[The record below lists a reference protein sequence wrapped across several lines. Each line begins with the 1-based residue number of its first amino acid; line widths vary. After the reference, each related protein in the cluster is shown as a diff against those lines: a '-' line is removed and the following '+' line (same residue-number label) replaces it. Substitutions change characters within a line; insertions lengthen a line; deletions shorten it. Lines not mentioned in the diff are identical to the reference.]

1 MNRQLGDAGGSLS
14 AILANPRL
22 RRIEAAFFGF
32 NLAEYGTWIAI
43 LVYADG
49 ATGSASVGLVALA
62 QLIPAAV
69 YAPIAARLG
78 DRYLR
83 TRVLFAG
90 YALIAVASLAVWA
103 AMAAAAPPIL
113 VYGFAIVAAASM
125 TMPRP
130 VQAAITPAYAETP
143 EQLTAANGINTV
155 FEGLGVLA
163 GPLAAG
169 ILMAVGSPALV
180 FLGGAIVAGGSALLV
195 ANLGLTRPALP
206 GVPTVP
212 VPASPAGSAVQ
223 ITRPSMLEGVRTIG
237 RDRGQVLVV
246 LILASRF
253 LITGALDVLL
263 VLMAIEVLGIAGSG
277 AGFLSAALGFGGV
290 VGGALTLVLV
300 GRRGLAA
307 WIVGGAIGTGVAL
320 AILAFVPGLAI
331 ILALLA
337 VSGIGLA
344 CLDVAGRTL
353 LQRIGDREVLA
364 EVFGLVEGFA
374 MVGLAAG
381 SVGASILYALVGLTG
396 AIACTAAFLPAVAIA
411 AWLWLS
417 RAERSL
423 ELPIE
428 QISLLRRLPLFARV
442 PAPSVE
448 AAARRLV
455 RFVVPRNAIVFREGD
470 SGDRFYVVASGTV
483 DISQHGARV
492 RTIGPGAPFGEIA
505 LLRSVPRTATATA
518 ATDVEVWALDRDS
531 FLLAITGSPQAVADA
546 HARTEAILAG
556 DRRPTR

>member
-1 MNRQLGDAGGSLS
+1 MNRRPGDAAGPLS
-14 AILANPRL
+14 AILANPPL

-103 AMAAAAPPIL
+103 AMAAAAPPIV

-155 FEGLGVLA
+155 FEGLGVLV

-169 ILMAVGSPALV
+169 ILMALGSPALV

-195 ANLGLTRPALP
+195 ANLGLTRPELP

-212 VPASPAGSAVQ
+212 APAGSAGPAVQ
-223 ITRPSMLEGVRTIG
+223 ITRPSMLEGARTIA

-263 VLMAIEVLGIAGSG
+263 VLMAIEALGIAGSG
-277 AGFLSAALGFGGV
+277 AGFLTAALGFGGV

-307 WIVGGAIGTGVAL
+307 WIVAGAIGTGVAL
-320 AILAFVPGLAI
+320 GALALVPGLAV

-374 MVGLAAG
+374 MIGLAAG

-411 AWLWLS
+411 AWLSLS

-455 RFVVPRNAIVFREGD
+455 RFVVPRNAIIFREGD

-483 DISQHGARV
+483 DISQHGAQV

-518 ATDVEVWALDRDS
+518 ATDVELWGLDRDS

-556 DRRPTR
+556 DRRPTK

>member
-1 MNRQLGDAGGSLS
+1 
-14 AILANPRL
+14 
-22 RRIEAAFFGF
+22 
-32 NLAEYGTWIAI
+32 
-43 LVYADG
+43 
-49 ATGSASVGLVALA
+49 
-62 QLIPAAV
+62 
-69 YAPIAARLG
+69 
-78 DRYLR
+78 
-83 TRVLFAG
+83 
-90 YALIAVASLAVWA
+90 
-103 AMAAAAPPIL
+103 AAAPPIV

-155 FEGLGVLA
+155 FEGLGVLV

-169 ILMAVGSPALV
+169 ILMAFGSPALV

-195 ANLGLTRPALP
+195 ANLGLTRPELP

-212 VPASPAGSAVQ
+212 VPAGSPGPAVP
-223 ITRPSMLEGVRTIG
+223 ITRPSMLDGVRTIA

-263 VLMAIEVLGIAGSG
+263 VLMAIEALGIAGSG
-277 AGFLSAALGFGGV
+277 AGFLTAALGFGGV

-307 WIVGGAIGTGVAL
+307 WIVAGAIGTGVAL
-320 AILAFVPGLAI
+320 GVLALVPGLAV

-374 MVGLAAG
+374 MIGLAAG

-396 AIACTAAFLPAVAIA
+396 AIACTAALLPAVAIA
-411 AWLWLS
+411 AWLSLS

-455 RFVVPRNAIVFREGD
+455 RFVVPRNAIIFREGD

-483 DISQHGARV
+483 DISQHGAQV
-492 RTIGPGAPFGEIA
+492 RTIGPGAPFGEVA

-518 ATDVEVWALDRDS
+518 ATDVELWGLDRDS

-556 DRRPTR
+556 DRRPTK

>member
-1 MNRQLGDAGGSLS
+1 MNGRLGDAAGPLS
-14 AILANPRL
+14 AILANPLL
-22 RRIEAAFFGF
+22 RRIETAFFGF

-69 YAPIAARLG
+69 YAPFAASLG

-103 AMAAAAPPIL
+103 AMAAAAPPIV

-155 FEGLGVLA
+155 FEGLGVLV

-180 FLGGAIVAGGSALLV
+180 FLVGAIVASGSALLV
-195 ANLGLTRPALP
+195 ANLGLTRPGLP
-206 GVPTVP
+206 GPTAS
-212 VPASPAGSAVQ
+212 VPAGPAGSAGRV
-223 ITRPSMLEGVRTIG
+223 TRPSMLEGVRTIA

-253 LITGALDVLL
+253 VVIGALDVLL
-263 VLMAIEVLGIAGSG
+263 VLLAIEALAIGGSG

-307 WIVGGAIGTGVAL
+307 WIVGGAIATGVAL
-320 AILAFVPGLAI
+320 AVLALVPGLAI
-331 ILALLA
+331 IVALLA

-353 LQRIGDREVLA
+353 LQRIGKREVLA

-374 MVGLAAG
+374 MAGLAAG
-381 SVGASILYALVGLTG
+381 SVGASILYTLVGMTG
-396 AIACTAAFLPAVAIA
+396 AIASTAAFLPAVAIA
-411 AWLWLS
+411 AWFWLS

-423 ELPIE
+423 ALPVE
-428 QISLLRRLPLFARV
+428 EISLLRRLPLFARV

-483 DISQHGARV
+483 DISQQGVRV

-518 ATDVEVWALDRDS
+518 ATDVELWALDRDG

-556 DRRPTR
+556 DRRQTQ